1 MSQKKQAHQKHI
13 PQRVC
18 VGCRETLAKR
28 TLVRLVRGSDGVKVD
43 PTGKVSGR
51 GAYLHTRRACWEQA
65 LRGPLEQALKTR
77 LSDADREALTA
88 RAAEMT
94 ADDNDEPAQSAPGGG
109 SA

>member
-1 MSQKKQAHQKHI
+1 MSPKKQAHQKHI

-28 TLVRLVRGSDGVKVD
+28 TLVRLVRGPDGVKVD

-51 GAYLHTRRACWEQA
+51 GAYLHTRRVCWEQA
-65 LRGPLEQALKTR
+65 LRGPLEQALKVR
-77 LSDADREALTA
+77 LSDSDRTALAA

-94 ADDNDEPAQSAPGGG
+94 TDDDNEPAQSAPGGG